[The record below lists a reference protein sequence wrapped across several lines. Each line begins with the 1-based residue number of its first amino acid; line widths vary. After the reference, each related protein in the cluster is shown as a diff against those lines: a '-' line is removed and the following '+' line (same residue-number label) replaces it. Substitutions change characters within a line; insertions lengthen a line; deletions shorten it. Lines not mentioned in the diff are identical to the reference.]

1 MTKPIL
7 PWTRSIEY
15 EANLT
20 EDEIA
25 IRNAVVK
32 EYLFDYSWVNACKR
46 VGMNSAMAI
55 DYAKRFQDDGYCQK
69 RIKELQEQKATS
81 SNMTRKQ
88 EEELERQRIIEG
100 LRFESQ
106 NTGPGSSQSAR
117 VAAYKQLCAIYGFE
131 APKQQK
137 VEVGVSSG
145 VMLVPM
151 VGSMDDWEKAANASQ
166 TKLQEDTI
174 NGLNESGTV
183 H

>member
-1 MTKPIL
+1 MTKVIM
-7 PWTRSIEY
+7 PWTRSIEF
-15 EANLT
+15 EADLT
-20 EDEIA
+20 ADEIS
-25 IRNAVVK
+25 IRDAVVA
-32 EYLFDYSWVNACKR
+32 EYLFDYNWVNACKR
-46 VGMNSAMAI
+46 VGMNAAMAF

-69 RIKELQEQKATS
+69 KLKELQKSKAAS
-81 SNMTRKQ
+81 SAQTRKQ
-88 EEELERQRIIEG
+88 EIEEERQRIIEG
-100 LRFESQ
+100 LRFESTY
-106 NTGPGSSQSAR
+106 NGPNSSQSAR

-137 VEVGVSSG
+137 VDVGVSSG

-174 NGLNESGTV
+174 NGLSESGTV